1 MVALSLFSDDAA
13 APRRRAHP
21 RAAVKGHVCY
31 LSENRIIL
39 VRTGDVSPQG
49 AFVTTYNPD
58 PVGTVA
64 TVRIEGE
71 GTSFFGEAEVVRV
84 SFASSPN
91 GKGPG
96 MGLRFKDL
104 TDEQKQALQKL
115 AQPE

>member
-1 MVALSLFSDDAA
+1 MVALSLFSDEQGS
-13 APRRRAHP
+13 RRRRTHP
-21 RAAVKGHVCY
+21 RAPVTGHVCY

-39 VRTGDVSPQG
+39 VRHGDVSEHG

-64 TVRIEGE
+64 TIRIEGQ
-71 GTSFFGEAEVVRV
+71 GASFFGEAEVVRV
-84 SFASSPN
+84 TFATSPG

-104 TDEQKQALQKL
+104 TDEQKRALARL
-115 AQPE
+115 TGA

>member
-1 MVALSLFSDDAA
+1 MVALSLFQDDAVA
-13 APRRRAHP
+13 RRRRSHP
-21 RAAVKGHVCY
+21 RAPVKGHVCY

-39 VRTGDVSPQG
+39 VRQGDVSPHG

-64 TVRIEGE
+64 TIRIEG
-71 GTSFFGEAEVVRV
+71 GGKSFFGEAEVVRV
-84 SFASSPN
+84 SFATSPG

-104 TDEQKQALQKL
+104 TADQQQAL
-115 AQPE
+115 AQLTGD